1 MMDNQEIRAKARML
15 YQKHFGFVLLLG
27 FCSGGISNLIC
38 NFADYWFPKDWGGIV
53 MLLLFSFVCIPLT
66 VGAVACMEALW
77 LKDDCTLDSLLYFYA
92 PLSRL
97 GSSLLL
103 ELLPTLF
110 LLLLIVHG
118 GRLYLSGN
126 IPIWG
131 ILLLLIFLFWFCLR
145 LQMAMMLFASGRE
158 KSALS
163 ALCISYQKMR
173 GRMWDLLSMMV
184 VLILPMLLVMFVMQM
199 YIQIYGINLF
209 VLLLGGLF
217 QLLYLPYSTLA
228 EQGWVL
234 ERLKD
239 GEQPQE
245 SENKRNQEP
254 FLSERKKEVKPS
266 SDKMRQQ

>member
-1 MMDNQEIRAKARML
+1 
-15 YQKHFGFVLLLG
+15 
-27 FCSGGISNLIC
+27 
-38 NFADYWFPKDWGGIV
+38 
-53 MLLLFSFVCIPLT
+53 
-66 VGAVACMEALW
+66 
-77 LKDDCTLDSLLYFYA
+77 
-92 PLSRL
+92 
-97 GSSLLL
+97 
-103 ELLPTLF
+103 
-110 LLLLIVHG
+110 
-118 GRLYLSGN
+118 
-126 IPIWG
+126 
-131 ILLLLIFLFWFCLR
+131 
-145 LQMAMMLFASGRE
+145 
-158 KSALS
+158 
-163 ALCISYQKMR
+163 
-173 GRMWDLLSMMV
+173 MMV

>member
-1 MMDNQEIRAKARML
+1 MIDNQEIRAKARML
-15 YQKHFGFVLLLG
+15 YKKHFGFVLLLG
-27 FCSGGISNLIC
+27 FCSGGILNLIS
-38 NFADYWFPKDWGGIV
+38 NFADYLFPKDWGGIAMV
-53 MLLLFSFVCIPLT
+53 LLLSFACIPLT

-77 LKDDCTLDSLLYFYA
+77 LKDGCMLDSLLCFYA

-103 ELLPTLF
+103 EMLPTL
-110 LLLLIVHG
+110 LLLLLVVPG
-118 GRLYLSGN
+118 GLFYLSGDM
-126 IPIWG
+126 PAWG

-163 ALCISYQKMR
+163 ALCISYQRMR
-173 GRMWDLLSMMV
+173 GKVWDLLGMTV
-184 VLILPMLLVMFVMQM
+184 VLMLPMFLVMFAMQL
-199 YIQIYGINLF
+199 YTQQYGTNLL

-217 QLLYLPYSTLA
+217 QLLYMPYSTLA

-254 FLSERKKEVKPS
+254 FLTELKKEVKPS
-266 SDKMRQQ
+266 SEKMKEQ